1 MATNRRTDNGTAKTG
16 SDEGNGT
23 GDVLPVAAPTS
34 PPPSARPHSEEPA
47 PSVVAAAEENAQG
60 KSKSS
65 VGRENSIRP
74 SRSRA
79 RAEPSRPAAAHAQ
92 ASTRARD
99 QPDVAD
105 SSNSGAPNSSASPDT
120 DTRQSPDRWAVP
132 EEVKERFVSVGR
144 SYYFADGARA
154 FQDRGKRL
162 VSDTENTEVIRSLL
176 KIAQERGWT
185 DITVSGTERF
195 RSEVWQQGQR
205 AGLRVRGH
213 RPSEA
218 EKVRLARDLAQQQSN
233 VAPGASALSEPADPT
248 MRPPGRSRAIREKDA
263 LTTGQLL
270 QHGPA
275 TYRFDPREQPSY
287 YVKLRTATGERV
299 LWGKDLER
307 AIAESV
313 TRVQV
318 GDEIGVRPVRR
329 EAVQVRTAERDESGE
344 VIGERKI
351 DTHRNRWV
359 VESKT
364 FFEARSAAASAF
376 RDPRVEPTHVAQ
388 QHPELV
394 SEYVKLRGAELVADQ
409 RIANPADRR
418 QFVAQVRERLAA
430 AFERGGDPQPVYL
443 QNRRSRELLHADR
456 EPDRTR
462 G

>member
-1 MATNRRTDNGTAKTG
+1 MVTDRRTDDGTAKTG
-16 SDEGNGT
+16 SSEDNGT
-23 GDVLPVAAPTS
+23 GDVLPAAASTS
-34 PPPSARPHSEEPA
+34 PPPAARPHSEEPV

-65 VGRENSIRP
+65 VGKENSIRP

-79 RAEPSRPAAAHAQ
+79 RAEPSRPAAAQAQ
-92 ASTRARD
+92 ASRARD

-105 SSNSGAPNSSASPDT
+105 SSNNGAPNSSAGPDT
-120 DTRQSPDRWAVP
+120 DTRQSPGRWAVP
-132 EEVKERFVSVGR
+132 DEVKERFVSVGR

-218 EKVRLARDLAQQQSN
+218 EKVRLARDLAQQKSN
-233 VAPGASALSEPADPT
+233 VAPGASALSELADPNL
-248 MRPPGRSRAIREKDA
+248 RPLARPRAIREKDA

-287 YVKLRTATGERV
+287 YVKLKTATGERV

-318 GDEIGVRPVRR
+318 GDEIGVRPIRR

-351 DTHRNRWV
+351 ETHRNRWV

-364 FFEARSAAASAF
+364 FFEARSAVASAF

-394 SEYVKLRGAELVADQ
+394 SEYVKLRGAELLAE
-409 RIANPADRR
+409 REIANPADRR
-418 QFVAQVRERLAA
+418 QFLARVRERLASE
-430 AFERGGDPQPVYL
+430 FERGGNSPAVYL
-443 QNRRSRELLHADR
+443 KDRRHRDVLLADR
-456 EPDRTR
+456 ELERTR

>member
-1 MATNRRTDNGTAKTG
+1 MATKRRTDNGTVKTG
-16 SDEGNGT
+16 SGEDNGT

-47 PSVVAAAEENAQG
+47 PSAVAVAEENAHG

-65 VGRENSIRP
+65 VGKENSIRP

-79 RAEPSRPAAAHAQ
+79 RAELSRPAAAQAQ
-92 ASTRARD
+92 ASTPARD
-99 QPDVAD
+99 QPAGAD
-105 SSNSGAPNSSASPDT
+105 LSNNGALNSSAGPDT
-120 DTRQSPDRWAVP
+120 DTRQSPSRWAVP
-132 EEVKERFVSVGR
+132 EEVREQFVSVGR

-162 VSDTENTEVIRSLL
+162 VSDSENTEVIRSLL
-176 KIAQERGWT
+176 KIAQERGWS
-185 DITVSGTERF
+185 DITVSGSERF

-218 EKVRLARDLAQQQSN
+218 EKVRLARDMAQQQSN
-233 VAPGASALSEPADPT
+233 VSPGASALSESADPNL
-248 MRPPGRSRAIREKDA
+248 RRPGRSRPIREKDG

-287 YVKLRTATGERV
+287 YVKLKTATGERV

-329 EAVQVRTAERDESGE
+329 EAVQVRTAERNESGE

-359 VESKT
+359 IESTT

-388 QHPELV
+388 KHPELV
-394 SEYVKLRGAELVADQ
+394 SEYVKLRGAELLAD
-409 RIANPADRR
+409 REIANAADRR
-418 QFVAQVRERLAA
+418 QFLAGVRERLASE
-430 AFERGGDPQPVYL
+430 FERGGNSPAVYL
-443 QNRRSRELLHADR
+443 KDRRHRDALLADR
-456 EPDRTR
+456 ELERTR